1 MDAARGVLKLVERL
15 CEEEPPSFQWQH
27 LREAEE
33 LPGLQELLALRIL
46 KHTTNASSIWCTSCD
61 SPHSVSVE
69 FCGGATYRAYCQE
82 VGYFGVDPEDLRV
95 LELDPA
101 ALTALI
107 GRGLGIPPLISA
119 EEVVARLLYR
129 VGSPKFGP
137 YRTRVYF
144 ARCLDRVASFAQVRS
159 ALEQHR
165 DHAPVILLSTTSWRR
180 IHLELPARHALLL
193 LSDVAELRGQRLKF
207 NDEAFLTKLRG
218 EDAAFRKGGIGYV
231 FSSGFRSAV
240 VGDQNYEFTKK
251 QAEVVEVLFGAFES
265 GLHKMHQDE
274 IMGSVDSS
282 QRIGQLFHGH
292 PAYGTFIVGDSHGYY
307 WLAL

>member
-1 MDAARGVLKLVERL
+1 MNAARGALKLLEQL
-15 CEEEPPSFQWQH
+15 CEEDPPSFQW
-27 LREAEE
+27 LRLRDAEE
-33 LPGLQELLALRIL
+33 FSNLEVIQALRIL
-46 KHTTNASSIWCTSCD
+46 QHTSNASSIWCTNCD
-61 SPHSVSVE
+61 SPHSVAVE
-69 FCGGATYRAYCQE
+69 FRGNGAYRAYCQE
-82 VGYFGVDPEDLRV
+82 VGFFSVDPKHLHV
-95 LELDPA
+95 LELDLA

-119 EEVVARLLYR
+119 EEVVPRLLYR

-144 ARCLDRVASFAQVRS
+144 ARCLDRTAYFAQVRS

-165 DHAPVILLSTTSWRR
+165 DQTPVILVSTTSWQR
-180 IHLELPARHALLL
+180 IHLEMPARHALLS

-240 VGDQNYEFTKK
+240 VGDQKYEFTKK
-251 QAEVVEVLFGAFES
+251 QAEVVEVLFEAFES

-274 IMGSVDSS
+274 IMGRVDSS
-282 QRIGQLFHGH
+282 QRMGQLFHGH
-292 PAYGTFIVGDSHGYY
+292 PAYGTLIMNDSHGYY

>member
-1 MDAARGVLKLVERL
+1 MNTTRGVLKLLEQL
-15 CEEEPPSFQWQH
+15 CEENPASFQWQQ
-27 LREAEE
+27 LRDAEE
-33 LPGLQELLALRIL
+33 LSKLKELLALRIL
-46 KHTTNASSIWCTSCD
+46 QHTSNASSIWCTNCD
-61 SPHSVSVE
+61 SPHSVAVE
-69 FCGGATYRAYCQE
+69 FRGDGVYRAYCQE
-82 VGYFGVDPEDLRV
+82 VGFFGVDPEDLRV
-95 LELDPA
+95 LELDRA

-119 EEVVARLLYR
+119 EEVVPQLLYQ

-144 ARCLDRVASFAQVRS
+144 ARCLDRVTYFAQVHS
-159 ALEQHR
+159 ALEQRR
-165 DHAPVILLSTTSWRR
+165 DHTPVILVSTTPWQR
-180 IHLELPARHALLL
+180 IHRDLPARHALVS

-207 NDEAFLTKLRG
+207 NDDAFLTKLRG
-218 EDAAFRKGGIGYV
+218 EDVAFRKGGIGYV

-240 VGDQNYEFTKK
+240 VGDQKYEFTKK
-251 QAEVVEVLFGAFES
+251 QAEVLEVLFEAVEA

-274 IMGSVDSS
+274 IMGRVDSS

-292 PAYGTFIVGDSHGYY
+292 PAYGTLVVGDSHGYY